1 MLDRTL
7 SFLLTQL
14 NDHLGTRY
22 PSKEPHVV
30 LSSLSTPEG
39 TVPPDI
45 ANRVVLT
52 LVNIEREGAAGP
64 APQPSRMENGAFVR
78 MSPPLN
84 LNLYVLITASFGNN
98 YAEALKLLSAVLGYF
113 QGKPAFNAQSAS
125 TFPKGL
131 ERLTME
137 MVNLDVQGVNNLWG
151 NLGVKYLPSVLYK
164 ARMFTL
170 QEGWVAEQVPPI
182 SGIDVV

>member
-7 SFLLTQL
+7 GFLLAQL

-30 LSSLSTPEG
+30 VSSLSTMEG
-39 TVPPDI
+39 TVPPEI

-52 LVNIEREGAAGP
+52 LVNVEREGAAGP
-64 APQPSRMENGAFVR
+64 APGPIRTENGTFVR
-78 MSPPLN
+78 TSPPLN
-84 LNLYVLITASFGNN
+84 VNLYVLVSASFGSN

-113 QGKPAFNAQSAS
+113 QGKPAFNAQSAP

-137 MVNLDVQGVNNLWG
+137 IVNLDVQGVNNLWG

-164 ARMFTL
+164 ARMFTM
-170 QEGWVAEQVPPI
+170 QEAWVTEQVPPI